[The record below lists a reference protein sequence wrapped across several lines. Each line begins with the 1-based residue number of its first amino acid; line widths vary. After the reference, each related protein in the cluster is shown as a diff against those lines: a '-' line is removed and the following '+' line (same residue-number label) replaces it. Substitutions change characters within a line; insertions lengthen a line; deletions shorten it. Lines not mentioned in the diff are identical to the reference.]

1 MDTLY
6 GGSGNDYLDG
16 RKDTDSIYGGDGNDT
31 LNPGS
36 GTNDYIDGGAGIDL
50 LQADYSNV
58 NDPYS
63 FSFDNIEL
71 VSFKGSNQ
79 QDNFSFYNTTDT
91 LYGNGGDDIFHA
103 GLQND
108 YIDGGTGNDTLVGE
122 DGNDTLYGRDG
133 NDWMYGDF
141 DTAAD
146 GTGNDYLDGGNGSDS
161 LIGGGG
167 SDTLWGGDSNE
178 FDFLVGGKG
187 SDYLYGQAGGDYL
200 QGGADTDY
208 VDGGTGNDVLRG
220 DSASLDN
227 NLFQYD
233 TLTGGTGADTFYLF
247 NFSPNGGYG
256 VSYLGAGYATI
267 TDFKYWGR

>member
-1 MDTLY
+1 
-6 GGSGNDYLDG
+6 
-16 RKDTDSIYGGDGNDT
+16 
-31 LNPGS
+31 
-36 GTNDYIDGGAGIDL
+36 
-50 LQADYSNV
+50 
-58 NDPYS
+58 
-63 FSFDNIEL
+63 
-71 VSFKGSNQ
+71 
-79 QDNFSFYNTTDT
+79 
-91 LYGNGGDDIFHA
+91 
-103 GLQND
+103 
-108 YIDGGTGNDTLVGE
+108 
-122 DGNDTLYGRDG
+122 
-133 NDWMYGDF
+133 MYGDF

-267 TDFKYWGR
+267 TDFKYWEGDKFEVTGSLSDYSLDKSFNYTGGSALDTAIFYQNDLIAIAQDVTNIVVSLDFVIH